1 MSVTPITEDL
11 LIELGT
17 EELPPKALKKL
28 SNAFTQGIIDGLKK
42 AGFEINDVESF
53 AAPRR
58 LAVLI
63 KSVAAM
69 QPDREVERKG
79 PNLKAAYDADGNPT
93 KAVMGFARS
102 CGVEVGDLQQQET
115 DKGVW
120 LIFKATEEGHVLSDL
135 IADIVNQSLAKL
147 PIPKHMR
154 WGDKNEEFVRPVHWV
169 ILLHDE
175 NV

>member
-1 MSVTPITEDL
+1 MSADATQDL

-28 SNAFTQGIIDGLKK
+28 SEAFTGGIVDGVKK
-42 AGFEINDVESF
+42 AGFDINEAASF

-63 KSVAAM
+63 KDLAAS
-69 QPDREVERKG
+69 QPDRNIERKG
-79 PNLKAAYDADGNPT
+79 PALKAAYDADGNPT

-102 CGVEVGDLQQQET
+102 CGVEVSELQQQET

-120 LIFKATEEGHVLSDL
+120 LVFRASEKGRALSEL
-135 IADIVNQSLAKL
+135 IEDIIGETANSKTHALGGL
-147 PIPKHMR
+147 
-154 WGDKNEEFVRPVHWV
+154 
-169 ILLHDE
+169 
-175 NV
+175 